1 MANLA
6 EKREPRAWSPRAVW
20 AAIDELRNDL
30 RYLRSSVGLVKQA
43 QATTVSHGVQV
54 DDNSETFP
62 NFTWTEFAVTEV
74 AVPDGFTRATVI
86 LYASVG
92 GSFSGGGG
100 NVGVCP
106 IIGDFNSDIYWLQ
119 GPAISNGTFGAG
131 PVSCSSV
138 AFLDIP
144 LLIQPVLRL
153 SALCQSTDGSG
164 TVIPGTNN
172 VHLSAQIV
180 FGR

>member
-6 EKREPRAWSPRAVW
+6 ARVLPASVRTFGERLKALEDSLAF
-20 AAIDELRNDL
+20 
-30 RYLRSSVGLVKQA
+30 LRSSTDLVGRAV
-43 QATTVSHGVQV
+43 ATTVSRGVQV

-74 AVPDGFTRATVI
+74 SVPNSYTRATVI

-92 GSFSGGGG
+92 GSFTGGGG

-106 IIGDFNSDIYWLQ
+106 IIGDFNDDLYWLQ

-144 LLIQPVLRL
+144 QLVGPTLRL

-164 TVIPGTNN
+164 TVIPGSNN